1 MTQSESPIGECIY
14 IRLGMGPPAD
24 PSDSSILSTK
34 VGAPEQGRPC
44 LLSSWLRRK
53 VGRFARAAALERR
66 GRRPQLECRLCAS
79 ISLYDHCERVRAEQ
93 KRKLRTSS
101 TSWTSDLRRC
111 SAAQAGRRPFS
122 RLLEIEMRNC
132 SSLVCLRNAY
142 LSNSVASPPRA
153 RHV

>member
-1 MTQSESPIGECIY
+1 MTQSESHIGECIY

-101 TSWTSDLRRC
+101 TSWTSDSRRC
-111 SAAQAGRRPFS
+111 SAAQAKAMSTTIEGADVYALGRL
-122 RLLEIEMRNC
+122 RLR
-132 SSLVCLRNAY
+132 LR
-142 LSNSVASPPRA
+142 LKIDFGRK
-153 RHV
+153 REL